1 MDIYKVSLLYIFN
14 VHGNLSKR
22 FALLVKLLLT
32 QFHLIVRV
40 FVLNTFFVVLFKR
53 VLN

>member
-1 MDIYKVSLLYIFN
+1 MDIYKVSLLFIFN
-14 VHGNLSKR
+14 VHGNLSKS

-40 FVLNTFFVVLFKR
+40 FCIKYIFLFKR